1 MIRQAESSEC
11 GLACLAMVLG
21 YHGLNIDISI
31 LRKRF
36 RLSSQG
42 ASLKSLLAIAE
53 RLDLHARPLQLEM
66 DELVKLRKP
75 AILHWDFCH
84 FVVLKRAG
92 KRVIEILDP
101 ARGKVRLSRREAG
114 RHFTGVALELV
125 PLKQLAGSQT
135 EKPLGLMDLW
145 SCAEGVGV
153 PLLYVF
159 VLSVL
164 LQLFMLSMPFY
175 TQIFID
181 DVLVNYDFGLLK
193 VLAIGFLLLVVIK
206 ACTELI
212 RSLTV
217 LYLGSTL
224 GLQLGILVC
233 HRLYQLK
240 ADYFGRRHIGD
251 IVSRF
256 SSVNQIK
263 SFLASGGIQV
273 LIDGLMV
280 LSTLILMS
288 VYSLLLTGISLL
300 GLLLYVALRI
310 LTFGLCYQNQENVL
324 IKSAQEN
331 TRFIENVRGIQSIKL
346 FARESERLRSWQ
358 NTFTDSINAE
368 IKQEKLNI
376 SLGFIN
382 NLLRGTENIVL
393 IWIGAGAVMSN
404 ALSIGMLLAF
414 ISFKDQF
421 YSRVFAFT
429 DSLFEIRLL
438 KVHLSRLSDIVLQP
452 TEDEND
458 SVIRLGDRAVN
469 HPQSEALLQLHNLS
483 YRYAD
488 FSPAVFSNI
497 NLAVFPGESIAII
510 GPSGCGKSTLLKL
523 LMALLQPDQGEILYK
538 GRKLLLYGLRNYRLE
553 VGAVLQDDELL
564 SGSLVDNISFFEP
577 DPDLDRVQKAAES
590 AVIHDEILRMPMQY
604 ETQLGTMGKALSGGQ
619 VQRLLLARALYKQP
633 GLLILDEACSHL
645 DIEKERAINA
655 AIQAQRLTRIIV
667 AHRPESIRF
676 ADRVYL
682 LSANGLRSVDR
693 NAAGVFPASGIAA

>member
-1 MIRQAESSEC
+1 
-11 GLACLAMVLG
+11 MVLG
-21 YHGLNIDISI
+21 YHGLNTDISF

-36 RLSSQG
+36 KLSSQG
-42 ASLKSLLAIAE
+42 VSLKSLLAIAE
-53 RLDLHARPLQLEM
+53 SLHLHGKPLQVGM

-84 FVVLKRAG
+84 FVVLKHAG
-92 KRVIEILDP
+92 NQTIEILDP
-101 ARGKVRLSRREAG
+101 ARGIVRLSRQEAG
-114 RHFTGVALELV
+114 RHFTGVALELA
-125 PLKQLAGSQT
+125 PLKKLAGSQT
-135 EKPLGLMDLW
+135 EKSLGLMDLW

-159 VLSVL
+159 VLSIL

-181 DVLVNYDFGLLK
+181 DVLVNYDYGLLK
-193 VLAIGFLLLVVIK
+193 VLAIGFLLLVLIK
-206 ACTELI
+206 CCTELM

-224 GLQLGILVC
+224 GLQLGTLIC

-240 ADYFGRRHIGD
+240 ADYFSRRHIGD

-256 SSVNQIK
+256 SSVNEIK

-280 LSTLILMS
+280 LSTLVLMS

-300 GLLLYVALRI
+300 ALVIYVALRI
-310 LTFGLCYQNQENVL
+310 LTFSLCYQNNENVL
-324 IKSAQEN
+324 LKSAQEN
-331 TRFIENVRGIQSIKL
+331 TRFIENVRCIQSIKL

-358 NTFTDSINAE
+358 NSFTDSINAE
-368 IKQEKLNI
+368 IKLEKLNI
-376 SLGFIN
+376 SLSFIN
-382 NLLRGTENIVL
+382 NLLRGTENILL

-438 KVHLSRLSDIVLQP
+438 KVHLSRLSDIVLHP
-452 TEDEND
+452 TEDENTI
-458 SVIRLGDRAVN
+458 VPRLGKQIEN
-469 HPQSEALLQLHNLS
+469 HPEGKAILQLHNVS

-488 FSPAVFSNI
+488 SSPAVFSNI

-553 VGAVLQDDELL
+553 VAAVLQDDELL
-564 SGSLVDNISFFEP
+564 SGSIVDNVSFFEP
-577 DPDLDRVQKAAES
+577 DPDLDRVQEAAES
-590 AVIHDEILRMPMQY
+590 AAIHDEILGMPMQY
-604 ETQLGTMGKALSGGQ
+604 ETQLGNMGNALSGGQ
-619 VQRLLLARALYKQP
+619 VQRLLLARALYKNP

-645 DIEKERAINA
+645 EIQKERAINC
-655 AIQAQRLTRIIV
+655 AIQARGLTRILV

-676 ADRVYL
+676 ADKVYL
-682 LSANGLRSVDR
+682 LTANGLRSIDK
-693 NAAGVFPASGIAA
+693 NAAGEYPVSGIAA